1 MDNIFQVFVYGRRVQ
16 FYETDAQGIV
26 HHSNYFR
33 YFEEARGELL
43 RSLGFPYSELRKE
56 GIDVVLLSADCEFI
70 KPLHYDEEFEVRLY
84 LSHIDR
90 FFFSFRYELYSGA
103 ILKAKGKTKH
113 AVLSNGKLA
122 SIPPAIVRA
131 ITEFFLGPCKR

>member
-1 MDNIFQVFVYGRRVQ
+1 MFVYARRVQ

-43 RSLGFPYSELRKE
+43 RSLGLPYSELRKE
-56 GIDVVLLSADCEFI
+56 GIEVVLLHADCEFI
-70 KPLHYDEEFEVRLY
+70 KPLYYDEEFEVRLY
-84 LSHIDR
+84 LSHMDR
-90 FFFSFRYELYSGA
+90 FFFSFGYEIYSGT

-113 AVLSNGKLA
+113 AVLSKGKLV
-122 SIPPAIVRA
+122 SLPSAIVRA